1 MAFVTE
7 ADADRALSVL
17 KRHAVSEQACSIGA
31 VGYEADRLD
40 DDHLFG
46 PDPRR
51 RPPERRAASKN
62 LPVPHEPGG
71 GGTTVRVGHARLCS
85 SSRGALPWRVR
96 PGRSRRRPGPA
107 SEVVD
112 RRTPVADRIRER
124 IQKAGGRFHA
134 NDNIAAF
141 IEEGELEQLRL
152 EVAGKIDEVLQAL
165 VIDTESDHNTQDTA
179 RRVAKM
185 YLMEV
190 FAGRYVTQP
199 PVTEFPNVRRL
210 NELMIVGPVTV
221 RSACSHHLCPIIGRI
236 WVGVMPNEHS
246 ALIGLSK
253 YARLVE
259 WVMTRPQIQEEAIA
273 QLAELLQ
280 DKMQPD
286 GLAIVMEA
294 DHYCMQWR
302 GVKDMDS
309 KMTNS
314 IMRGSF
320 LKNPDLRREFLS
332 LLTRMKD

>member
-1 MAFVTE
+1 M
-7 ADADRALSVL
+7 
-17 KRHAVSEQACSIGA
+17 
-31 VGYEADRLD
+31 
-40 DDHLFG
+40 
-46 PDPRR
+46 
-51 RPPERRAASKN
+51 
-62 LPVPHEPGG
+62 
-71 GGTTVRVGHARLCS
+71 
-85 SSRGALPWRVR
+85 
-96 PGRSRRRPGPA
+96 A
-107 SEVVD
+107 SETVTRMTFGAGGSPEIVD
-112 RRTPVADRIRER
+112 GRTPVADRIRER
-124 IQKAGGRFHA
+124 IRKAGDRFHA
-134 NDNIAAF
+134 NDNICRY
-141 IEEGELEQLRL
+141 IEPGELEQLQG
-152 EVAGKIDEVLQAL
+152 EVEAKMAEVLRTL

-185 YLMEV
+185 YLREV
-190 FAGRYVTQP
+190 FAGRYVP
-199 PVTEFPNVRRL
+199 EPAVTEFPNIARL

-221 RSACSHHLCPIIGRI
+221 RSACSHHFCPIIGRV

-259 WVMTRPQIQEEAIA
+259 WLMTRPQIQEEAIA

-314 IMRGSF
+314 VMRGSF
-320 LKNPDLRREFLS
+320 LKDANLRREFLS
-332 LLTRMKD
+332 LLSGRKG